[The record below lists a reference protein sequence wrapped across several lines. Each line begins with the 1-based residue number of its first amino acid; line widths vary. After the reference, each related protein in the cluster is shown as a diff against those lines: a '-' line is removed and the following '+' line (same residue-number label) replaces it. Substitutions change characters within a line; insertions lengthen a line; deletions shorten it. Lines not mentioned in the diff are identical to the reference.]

1 MHVFQIFF
9 IHSYVDEYSGFF
21 YVLTIV
27 NNAAENMGVQVSLQD
42 TDFISFRSIPG
53 SEIVGPYGDSK
64 FQETPYCVNLLSYQQ
79 CTRVLISPKPQK
91 SLLSLV
97 LGNRHSI
104 KYEVISDYGI
114 DLHFPDD

>member
-1 MHVFQIFF
+1 M
-9 IHSYVDEYSGFF
+9 
-21 YVLTIV
+21 
-27 NNAAENMGVQVSLQD
+27 LQR
-42 TDFISFRSIPG
+42 TWGCRYLFKILISFPSDLYPEVRLLDHI
-53 SEIVGPYGDSK
+53 GDSK